1 MVDTAINDNKLQP
14 CDDGSL
20 SLSGC
25 ISHQTV
31 PDLLKQS
38 KKLFDDNSRA
48 EIIIDLKQVSRSDS
62 SGVALLIEW
71 MRQASK
77 GSKTI
82 RFLNIPEQ
90 MLEIAKVSGV
100 DKILAI

>member
-1 MVDTAINDNKLQP
+1 MMSTVINDNNLQP
-14 CDDGSL
+14 CDDGSM
-20 SLSGC
+20 SLSGSL
-25 ISHQTV
+25 SHQTV
-31 PDLLKQS
+31 PNLLKQS
-38 KKLFDDNSRA
+38 KRLFDNNSHA
-48 EIIIDLKQVSRSDS
+48 EIVIDLKQVSRSDS

-71 MRQASK
+71 MRQAS
-77 GSKTI
+77 SRNKTI